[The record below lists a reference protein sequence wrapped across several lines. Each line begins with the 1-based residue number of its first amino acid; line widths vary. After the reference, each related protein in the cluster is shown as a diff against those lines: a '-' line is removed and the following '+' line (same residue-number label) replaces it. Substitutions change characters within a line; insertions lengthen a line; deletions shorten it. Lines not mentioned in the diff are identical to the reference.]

1 MARKHSRKS
10 ALHGFFDPSNKW
22 VWAGV
27 GAAGLTLWMFRDQ
40 LFGAGD
46 GKTAGLGYMAPKYN
60 VAPTLQGW

>member
-40 LFGAGD
+40 LFGA
-46 GKTAGLGYMAPKYN
+46 M
-60 VAPTLQGW
+60 